1 MNQDMIYLYQMNIF
15 YAKHT
20 LHERILLTLALL
32 RYETFQ
38 HSEALTSVWQQPS
51 KHFKILPTKRNCR
64 IGK

>member
-1 MNQDMIYLYQMNIF
+1 MNIF